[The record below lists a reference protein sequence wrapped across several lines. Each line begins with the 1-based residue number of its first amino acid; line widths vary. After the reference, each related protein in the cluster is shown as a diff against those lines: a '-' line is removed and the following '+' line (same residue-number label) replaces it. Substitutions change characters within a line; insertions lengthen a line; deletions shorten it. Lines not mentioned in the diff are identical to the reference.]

1 MSEST
6 EPDDVDRLPVWSA
19 QEDWCA
25 VTTGM
30 DVIGYK
36 WHPVIIDRLL
46 KHEPLRFNELSRE
59 IGGAV
64 TNKVLSSSLEDL
76 EEKDLVERIVVDDKP
91 VEVEYSLTERG
102 SSLEPVVESLE
113 TWARNNFQPAESKT
127 ESIVDHER

>member
-6 EPDDVDRLPVWSA
+6 GSDEIDRLPVWSA

-25 VTTGM
+25 VTIGM

-46 KHEPLRFNELSRE
+46 KHESLRFNELSRE
-59 IGGAV
+59 IGGAI

-76 EEKDLVERIVVDDKP
+76 EEKDLAERTVVNDKP

-102 SSLEPVVESLE
+102 RSLAPVIESLK
-113 TWARNNFQPAESKT
+113 TWAASNFQPADSKA
-127 ESIVDHER
+127 ESIVDHKG

>member
-1 MSEST
+1 MAEST
-6 EPDDVDRLPVWSA
+6 ETEERDRLPVWSA

-36 WHPVIIDRLL
+36 WHPVIVDRLL
-46 KHEPLRFNELSRE
+46 KHGTLRFNELSRE

-76 EEKDLVERIVVDDKP
+76 NEKDLIERKVVSEKP
-91 VEVEYSLTERG
+91 VEVEYSLTPRG
-102 SSLEPVVESLE
+102 EALKPVIDSLE
-113 TWARNNFQPAESKT
+113 TWAQKNFQPAESKT
-127 ESIVDHER
+127 ESIVDHD

>member
-1 MSEST
+1 MSETT
-6 EPDDVDRLPVWSA
+6 ETEEVDRLPVWSA

-46 KHEPLRFNELSRE
+46 KHECLRFNELSRE
-59 IGGAV
+59 IGGAI

-76 EEKDLVERIVVDDKP
+76 EEKDLVERSVINDKP
-91 VEVEYSLTERG
+91 VEVEYALTERG
-102 SSLEPVVESLE
+102 RSLKPVIDSLE
-113 TWARNNFQPAESKT
+113 TWAVNNFQPAECKA

>member
-6 EPDDVDRLPVWSA
+6 EPDEVDRLPVWSA

-46 KHEPLRFNELSRE
+46 KHERLRFNELSRE
-59 IGGAV
+59 IGGAI

-76 EEKDLVERIVVDDKP
+76 EEKDLAERIVINDKP

-102 SSLEPVVESLE
+102 KSLEPVIESLE
-113 TWARNNFQPAESKT
+113 TWAANNFQPAESKT